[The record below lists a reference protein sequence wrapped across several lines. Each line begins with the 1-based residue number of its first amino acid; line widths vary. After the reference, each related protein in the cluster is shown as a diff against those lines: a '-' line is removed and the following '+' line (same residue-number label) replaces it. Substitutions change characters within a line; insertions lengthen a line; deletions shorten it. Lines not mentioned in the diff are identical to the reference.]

1 MTISTRILAPLL
13 AVVLAVLA
21 LAGAGVSAAHA
32 TLISSDPAPG
42 TALDA
47 SPTKV
52 GATFSEDLQ
61 TAFAAMT
68 VVGPDGNLWSTGDV
82 RVTGPVAEVDVR
94 PLGPAGTY
102 TANYRVTSADGHVIS
117 GSWSFDLTVTANGTP
132 GPSVAPAPEP
142 AAAPAV
148 ATDDGVPVWPFVVA
162 AVVLVGAGVWWSRRR
177 R

>member
-1 MTISTRILAPLL
+1 MTIYARLLAPLL
-13 AVVLAVLA
+13 ALLLSGLA
-21 LAGAGVSAAHA
+21 LAGAGPAAAHA

-42 TALDA
+42 TALA
-47 SPTKV
+47 AAPTKV
-52 GATFSEDLQ
+52 SATFSEDLQ

-102 TANYRVTSADGHVIS
+102 TANYRVTSADGHVIT
-117 GSWSFDLTVTANGTP
+117 GSWAFELTAAAAGTP
-132 GPSVAPAPEP
+132 GPSVAPAPAP
-142 AAAPAV
+142 VAAPAA
-148 ATDDGVPVWPFVVA
+148 ATDDGLPVWPFVIA

-177 R
+177 T